1 MRFSPAHKFL
11 WKSKSFEICRYNMP
25 MDTENFKRQ
34 LPAPAEQSI
43 EGVTETPLPASGGRP
58 TKLTP
63 KVIEDI
69 VKWLKLGFYQE
80 EAAIMAGISK
90 TTFYDWMSKARDGD
104 IRFSEF
110 SDAVARARAEAEG
123 AHIMNIRKAADNG
136 VWQASSWFLE
146 RSHPKKWGKKN
157 PDLLSE
163 ESDEPVEFDIKYAD
177 G

>member
-1 MRFSPAHKFL
+1 
-11 WKSKSFEICRYNMP
+11 

-110 SDAVARARAEAEG
+110 SD
-123 AHIMNIRKAADNG
+123 
-136 VWQASSWFLE
+136 
-146 RSHPKKWGKKN
+146 
-157 PDLLSE
+157 LLSPFVE
-163 ESDEPVEFDIKYAD
+163 MNYAFMQLIQAESTLFIQVGSEYSYFSDTVSSYFM
-177 G
+177 